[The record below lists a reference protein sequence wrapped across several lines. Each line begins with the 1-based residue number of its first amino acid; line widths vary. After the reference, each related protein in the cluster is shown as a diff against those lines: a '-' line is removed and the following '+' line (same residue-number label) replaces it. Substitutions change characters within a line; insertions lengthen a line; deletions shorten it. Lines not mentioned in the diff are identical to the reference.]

1 MSYALALA
9 NPGSDLDRYL
19 AQVYSTPILSR
30 EEELELTKEFYET
43 EDVELA
49 HKLVISHLRF
59 VIHIA
64 KSYAGYGLPLADI
77 IQEGT

>member
-19 AQVYSTPILSR
+19 AQVYATPILSL
-30 EEELELTKEFYET
+30 EEELELTQEFYAT
-43 EDVELA
+43 EDVEVA
-49 HKLVISHLRF
+49 HELVIAHLRF

-64 KSYAGYGLPLADI
+64 NLMLGMAFHLQISFKKEI
-77 IQEGT
+77 